1 MIEKKFIMIKAEK
14 QMITIV
20 NENDEII
27 GSGERGTTSEDNICR
42 VSALW
47 LTNSHGEILIAKRHR
62 NKFYHPGTWGPAVAG
77 TVEVGESYEDNIIK
91 EAEEELGLENI
102 KPKIGPK
109 IRVGDMH
116 SFFLQWYLLVADKNL
131 NEFEL
136 QSDEVEGVDWI
147 SPEELEKQLK
157 EQPEKFGPNMKRY
170 FKLFHSC
177 A

>member
-1 MIEKKFIMIKAEK
+1 MEPAK
-14 QMITIV
+14 QKIIIV
-20 NENDEII
+20 DENDEVI
-27 GSGERGTTSEDNICR
+27 GSRERGTTSEEDICR

-47 LTNSHGEILIAKRHR
+47 LTNSRGEILIAKRHR

-77 TVEVGESYEDNIIK
+77 TVEVGELYEDNIIK
-91 EAEEELGLENI
+91 EAKEELGLESI

-109 IRVGDMH
+109 IRVDDVH
-116 SFFLQWYLLVADKNL
+116 PFFLQWYVLTVDKTL
-131 NEFEL
+131 DEFEL

-170 FKLFHSC
+170 FGLFS
-177 A
+177 

>member
-1 MIEKKFIMIKAEK
+1 
-14 QMITIV
+14 MITIV

-27 GSGERGTTSEDNICR
+27 GFGERGATSEEDICR

-47 LTNSHGEILIAKRHR
+47 LTNSRGEILIAKRHR

-91 EAEEELGLENI
+91 EANEELGLEKI

-109 IRVGDMH
+109 IKVDDVH
-116 SFFLQWYLLVADKNL
+116 PFFLQWYVLVADKDL
-131 NEFEL
+131 DEFEL

-147 SPEELEKQLK
+147 LPEELERQLRK
-157 EQPEKFGPNMKRY
+157 QPEKFGPNMKRY
-170 FKLFHSC
+170 FDLFHSRV
-177 A
+177 